1 MTQTEEQKS
10 AQRLFVRAAATN
22 DQQAEACLAG
32 RHRLISQNATRSINF
47 VLGTACKAHRH
58 GVCMCLA
65 MNVTSHCRQYCQHE
79 PGGQL
84 TFLHSALY
92 KRRMPCRRWTRRSAE
107 HSGRYASC
115 YVLSAYTV
123 RELRLS
129 VAGCPVVTSDFNP
142 SNLMPQSSNQP
153 TPGQS
158 QPLGRQRVPSTIP
171 VGMHVQPACC
181 NFAFLA
187 RPNLLF
193 VAIAAVFTV

>member
-1 MTQTEEQKS
+1 
-10 AQRLFVRAAATN
+10 
-22 DQQAEACLAG
+22 
-32 RHRLISQNATRSINF
+32 
-47 VLGTACKAHRH
+47 
-58 GVCMCLA
+58 MCLT
-65 MNVTSHCRQYCQHE
+65 MSVTSHCRQYCQHE
-79 PGGQL
+79 SGGQL

-115 YVLSAYTV
+115 YVLSPHTV
-123 RELRLS
+123 RELRWS

-171 VGMHVQPACC
+171 VGMHVQPARC

-187 RPNLLF
+187 GPNLLF
-193 VAIAAVFTV
+193 VAIAASVHSLIVEQLMMEDLRIRKLTAPCGCILVNKCSTMP